1 MKCASS
7 RWGSTCWT
15 CFDNTRR
22 KEKIT
27 KKKSFK
33 IIKTYGKWR
42 EMIIRVIF
50 GSTVSQYERIPINSH
65 NHLHRTSINAINPN
79 NSVYFIDP
87 LWLTN
92 MVNDMEVWS
101 RLTIPLFC
109 KLQASIYWHEKQFQR
124 FASRLYN
131 WFLIWKL
138 CCRKLWT
145 RWNRLHKD
153 RSVGLWW
160 EIL

>member
-1 MKCASS
+1 MQVPVEGVLVGPVSTTREEKRKSPKRKVLKSS
-7 RWGSTCWT
+7 KLTGNGERWMYVL
-15 CFDNTRR
+15 
-22 KEKIT
+22 KI
-27 KKKSFK
+27 
-33 IIKTYGKWR
+33 
-42 EMIIRVIF
+42 
-50 GSTVSQYERIPINSH
+50 STVSQYERIPINSH

-124 FASRLYN
+124 FASGLYN